1 MSLVQI
7 KKRLPSKPPRA
18 RRIFKQM
25 LPLLGSITLLSW
37 VLSRLSV
44 ADLIAA
50 FGQFNWPLLIPL
62 TLALVLFT
70 FLWDAVCLQRLFSG
84 AGQPLAYPLVAHA
97 RGLSYLFAVVNF
109 SFGQGLLA
117 FILSRARQ
125 ISFIEAAGRCVVMA
139 YVDVLTLLSVGVLGA
154 SLSSDPRIRHVP
166 LIAGLALAGLLS
178 LVAVL
183 KVYPGQAIRR
193 FRMTPMGDAAH
204 LLDWSWGQLLKLSGL
219 RLVYFSGSILY
230 LWTALRIAGF
240 GIGPLVAISV
250 LPIIAMLEGL
260 PLSVGGLGTRETAL
274 VLLLDPPQP
283 ELLVA
288 FCLVWSG
295 SFISGRM
302 LIGLVSLWHPRSRQ
316 WLSFRRGQ
324 PPTAS

>member
-1 MSLVQI
+1 MVEI
-7 KKRLPSKPPRA
+7 VKGPVPPPRRG
-18 RRIFKQM
+18 RRLFKQL
-25 LPLLGSITLLSW
+25 LPLLGSTAMLLWLLSRFSIAD
-37 VLSRLSV
+37 VL
-44 ADLIAA
+44 AA

-62 TLALVLFT
+62 TLALVLFM
-70 FLWDAVCLQRLFSG
+70 FFWDALCLQRLFSND
-84 AGQPLAYPLVAHA
+84 AEPVAYRLVVHA

-117 FILSRARQ
+117 LILSRARR
-125 ISFIEAAGRCVVMA
+125 ITFVEAVGRCVVMA
-139 YVDVLTLLSVGVLGA
+139 YVDALTLLGVGAIGA
-154 SLSSDPRIRHVP
+154 TISDDPRIRYVP

-178 LVAVL
+178 LVIAL
-183 KVYPGQAIRR
+183 KAFPGGVIMKFRR
-193 FRMTPMGDAAH
+193 TPLGDIAY
-204 LLDWSWGQLLKLSGL
+204 LLDWPWPQLLKLAGL
-219 RLVYFSGSILY
+219 RLVYFSASILY
-230 LWTALRIAGF
+230 LWTALQIAGF

-250 LPIIAMLEGL
+250 LPIIARLEGL

-302 LIGLVSLWHPRSRQ
+302 LIGLISLWHPHSRQ
-316 WLSFRRGQ
+316 WMTLGRGDPQ
-324 PPTAS
+324 VTG